1 MSNLIEKV
9 VSQVFIEKSLQ
20 DFYCEGGTCAG
31 WERNVIDQPTAVKNI
46 ISNGAERIAESIG
59 VGEHIDQEV
68 ARMIDHTL
76 LKPEAT
82 PKEIKYFVK
91 KQGLIILLLYAS
103 TLLTF
108 RCVKIC

>member
-46 ISNGAERIAESIG
+46 ISNGAERIAASIG

-82 PKEIKYFVK
+82 PKEIKN
-91 KQGLIILLLYAS
+91 
-103 TLLTF
+103 TL
-108 RCVKIC
+108 